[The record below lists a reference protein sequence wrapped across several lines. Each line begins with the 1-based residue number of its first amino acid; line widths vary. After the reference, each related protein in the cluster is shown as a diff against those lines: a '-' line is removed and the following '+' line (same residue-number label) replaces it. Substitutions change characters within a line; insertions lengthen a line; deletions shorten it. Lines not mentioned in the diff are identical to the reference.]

1 MFLIRRVQ
9 KGASGKL
16 WKDYQEKE
24 RKNLLEEGKGR
35 NLLLWEEI
43 NEKTKKIS

>member
-1 MFLIRRVQ
+1 MFLIRREQ
-9 KGASGKL
+9 KGASEKL

-24 RKNLLEEGKGR
+24 KKKLLEEGKGR